1 MRGRR
6 RRDLSCT
13 RRLWGKRRVLFPKM
27 VDDSGVMNDIDG
39 LEEAAGLATRVD
51 SAADE
56 ARTTE
61 REEDVDI
68 DQKLVERAAHAAS

>member
-1 MRGRR
+1 
-6 RRDLSCT
+6 
-13 RRLWGKRRVLFPKM
+13 M

-39 LEEAAGLATRVD
+39 LEEATGLATRVD

-68 DQKLVERAAHAAS
+68 DQQLVERAAHAAS